1 MKLRGTQTNHC
12 IPKFLT
18 VVVPLFVQMD
28 LQRSQIDHL
37 QQQLYGKKKS
47 MEKLLT
53 KLADNEKSLE
63 QLRISPGHSPR
74 GSYVSDSPQG
84 ERMPSPRGSFG
95 PEKSPGERKLS
106 PTTSVSDLGKL
117 RTEGESGQAD
127 LSQRFEQAGRGG
139 GSDRRTAEEEVS
151 KQTAELEAVRKERAK
166 LMEEVRTLREEVE
179 GRESMVEALEEELD
193 QLKVRLEDSPNA
205 LGDSDKVRTLESDVR
220 RLQEELE
227 TSKEREKA
235 LLASVDASKVR
246 VAEKEKLLVEGDSK
260 FEELRS
266 RISRGE
272 VLIRT
277 LQDQVDALH
286 SKLSDKED
294 YVERLEREIGG
305 QAAMLIKMQGNISE
319 KERQLAEWEGLA
331 EVHEAEVQSLRKE
344 VGALGMLGRTE
355 PLAEEAT
362 SSSHSA
368 KEGLPRGTLWR
379 KVGALGTGNEEAE
392 EARPSEQSREQASPS
407 KDEAPRGS
415 LQEQLEV
422 AVGMQ
427 QQLRQEL
434 SAERREWEGRL
445 VKMKRDRERL
455 ERQVAEERKLKNQAL
470 KGLQGKLRRAHFEL
484 GEIQK
489 ERGALLERVQGLAR
503 AMEEAQ
509 ERVLAVVE
517 ERLREQADG
526 MVLRSPKRG
535 WLEKRTGESDAPRLD
550 FRAIG
555 SAASQVVQEKRI
567 DSSSSS
573 VQGASSGDKAL
584 SASAQSKTTS
594 GRKAVAGA
602 SEEVAV
608 PGLEVAAQIARSQG
622 GADVKSVARDGVQ
635 RRDLSLPGVDTRSKK
650 TAGAGSRQLKR
661 RSPQSRK
668 SPSAPRDSLSIREQE
683 KGMVEQEER
692 DETRI
697 ALVVACTVG
706 VMALLVVMAGRLG
719 LL

>member
-1 MKLRGTQTNHC
+1 
-12 IPKFLT
+12 
-18 VVVPLFVQMD
+18 MD
-28 LQRSQIDHL
+28 LQRTQIDHL

-74 GSYVSDSPQG
+74 GSYGSDSPHG

-95 PEKSPGERKLS
+95 PEKSQGERKLS

-117 RTEGESGQAD
+117 RTEVESGQAD
-127 LSQRFEQAGRGG
+127 LSQRFEQAGRGD

-151 KQTAELEAVRKERAK
+151 KQTVELEAVRKERAK
-166 LMEEVRTLREEVE
+166 LREELRTLREEVE

-193 QLKVRLEDSPNA
+193 QLKVRLEDSPSA
-205 LGDSDKVRTLESDVR
+205 PGDPDRVRRLESDVR
-220 RLQEELE
+220 RLQEEQQ
-227 TSKEREKA
+227 TSKERENA
-235 LLASVDASKVR
+235 LLASVDESKVR

-266 RISRGE
+266 RIASGE

-305 QAAMLIKMQGNISE
+305 QAAMLINMQEDISE

-331 EVHEAEVQSLRKE
+331 EVHEAELESLRKE
-344 VGALGMLGRTE
+344 VGALGMVGETA

-362 SSSHSA
+362 SPSHSA
-368 KEGLPRGTLWR
+368 KEGLPRGAPRR
-379 KVGALGTGNEEAE
+379 KGGALGTENDDSE
-392 EARPSEQSREQASPS
+392 EARPVEQSREQASLS
-407 KDEAPRGS
+407 ESAKDEAPRGS
-415 LQEQLEV
+415 LLEQLEV

-427 QQLRQEL
+427 QQLSQEL
-434 SAERREWEGRL
+434 SAERREWEVRL

-455 ERQVAEERKLKNQAL
+455 ERQVTEERRLKNQAL
-470 KGLQGKLRRAHFEL
+470 KGLQGKLRRAQFEL
-484 GEIQK
+484 GEIRK
-489 ERGALLERVQGLAR
+489 ERGALLQRVQGLAR

-517 ERLREQADG
+517 ERLRELGDG
-526 MVLRSPKRG
+526 LGLRSPKRG
-535 WLEKRTGESDAPRLD
+535 WLEKRTGESDAPGLD

-555 SAASQVVQEKRI
+555 SAALQVVQEKRI
-567 DSSSSS
+567 DSVSSSIHR
-573 VQGASSGDKAL
+573 ASSGNKA
-584 SASAQSKTTS
+584 STVSAQSKTMG
-594 GRKAVAGA
+594 GRKEVAGA
-602 SEEVAV
+602 SEEVAI
-608 PGLEVAAQIARSQG
+608 PSLEEAAQVARSQG
-622 GADVKSVARDGVQ
+622 GAHVKSVARDRAQ
-635 RRDLSLPGVDTRSKK
+635 RRDSSPSGMDTRSKK
-650 TAGAGSRQLKR
+650 TAGAGSRQLKK

-668 SPSAPRDSLSIREQE
+668 SPSAPRDSISIREQE

-692 DETRI
+692 DESRI
-697 ALVVACTVG
+697 AFVVACTVG